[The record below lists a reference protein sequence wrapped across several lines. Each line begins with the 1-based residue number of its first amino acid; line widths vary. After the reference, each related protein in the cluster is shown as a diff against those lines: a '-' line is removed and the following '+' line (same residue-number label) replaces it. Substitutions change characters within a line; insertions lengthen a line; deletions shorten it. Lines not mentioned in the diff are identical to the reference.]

1 MGIVSGQ
8 GVAEMGKGKQKGLKW
23 RVSSQ
28 LGAVLLLAAVTIAVY
43 YNSLHNEFL
52 FDDLQ
57 TIVETQRL
65 GGLGQLAPLRA
76 LLTGKPAH
84 RPIRSASYAFDYA
97 LSGLDPWGYHVSN
110 IAYHVLSA
118 TVVFLIAQTLF
129 SRTATALFAAILF
142 AVHPVQTEAVTY
154 LSGRRDVLSGLFVL
168 TGFYMFLRY
177 RQTGR
182 AGYLATVLPLY
193 LLAFFTKE
201 SGIILPLLCFSYDVI
216 SRIRVKGP
224 GTGLPPFR
232 EIWAGARSAV
242 REARLLYLPFVVL
255 AGGLAFY
262 VLFFARESQV
272 RTHYGGSLFFTGL
285 TMARVFLH
293 YIRLLL
299 FPLTL
304 NADYSY
310 NAFPVTTSWTDPN
323 ALVAVLILLALGYG
337 MLSMLKSRP
346 LAAFGGIWF
355 FVALLPVSQIV
366 PHHEM
371 MAEHFLYIPSVG
383 VCLMLA
389 ALVDP
394 LADRPRL
401 VPALYATALVTLLLL
416 SLRTVWRNADWRDE
430 LTLWSK
436 TVQVAPQGARARN
449 NLGAAYLRRG
459 ELTRAEGE
467 LNAAVRIKPDFAIAH
482 GNLGKLYLDR
492 DDIERA
498 ERELQAALRLK
509 ADEVIPRL
517 WLGAALVRLQRLPE
531 AEQQFRAAL
540 ARPPYDAYAYNNL
553 GVLFAKDGRM
563 AEAEAAFEAALRRM
577 PELTEARQNLAR
589 LRRLQG
595 SSGLV
600 VQPASGAV
608 P

>member
-1 MGIVSGQ
+1 
-8 GVAEMGKGKQKGLKW
+8 MGKGKQKGMKW
-23 RVSSQ
+23 RVTSQ
-28 LGAVLLLAAVTIAVY
+28 LCAVLLLTAVTAAVY

-57 TIVETQRL
+57 TIVETQSV
-65 GGLGQLAPLRA
+65 GGPGQFGQLFS
-76 LLTGKPAH
+76 LLKGNPAY

-97 LSGLDPWGYHVSN
+97 LSGLDPWGYHLSN

-129 SRTATALFAAILF
+129 SRTATALFAAVLF

-201 SGIILPLLCFSYDVI
+201 SGIVLPLLCFSYDAV
-216 SRIRVKGP
+216 SRIRVEREG
-224 GTGLPPFR
+224 GGFPPFR
-232 EIWAGARSAV
+232 EIWAGAWSAV
-242 REARLLYLPFVVL
+242 RESRLFYIPLVVL
-255 AGGLAFY
+255 AGGLATY
-262 VLFFARESQV
+262 VLFLVRGTWV
-272 RTHYGGSLFFTGL
+272 RTYYGGSLFFTGL

-293 YIRLLL
+293 YMKLLI

-310 NAFPVTTSWTDPN
+310 NAFPVTTSWADPN
-323 ALVAVLILLALGYG
+323 AWVAVLILAGLGYG
-337 MLSMLKSRP
+337 LLSCLRTRP
-346 LAAFGGIWF
+346 LAAFGGLWF

-383 VCLMLA
+383 ICLMVA
-389 ALVDP
+389 ALAHP
-394 LADRPRL
+394 LMDRHRFA
-401 VPALYATALVTLLLL
+401 PALYAAAMVVLVFF
-416 SLRTVWRNADWRDE
+416 SFRTVWRNTDWKDD

-449 NLGAAYLRRG
+449 NLGAVYLRRG
-459 ELTRAEGE
+459 ELTRAEEE
-467 LNAAVRIKPDFAIAH
+467 LNAAVQIKPDFAIAH
-482 GNLGKLYLDR
+482 GNLGKIALDQG
-492 DDIERA
+492 DLARA
-498 ERELQAALRLK
+498 ERELQTALRLK

-553 GVLFAKDGRM
+553 GVLFAKDGRLV
-563 AEAEAAFEAALRRM
+563 EAESAFQAALTRM

-589 LRRLQG
+589 LQRLQG
-595 SSGLV
+595 SSGV
-600 VQPASGAV
+600 AVKPVTEAV
-608 P
+608 PWR